1 METFGVEMVIW
12 TLMMERENKDGVER
26 NICDSWIGEEIS
38 LVEDD
43 NAENK
48 DDCCDFLIE
57 RARIPVSKFY

>member
-1 METFGVEMVIW
+1 METFGVEMVVW

-26 NICDSWIGEEIS
+26 NICDSWIGE
-38 LVEDD
+38 DD

-57 RARIPVSKFY
+57 RTRIPVSKFY